1 MIQIGRPY
9 IEQAGKNFRLT
20 ADVVMDQETKKWWFE
35 VPAEYKQYLCTER
48 SDAFLIGI
56 LPLAMRFGEDISL
69 DAPVTEELLFND
81 RDRTNP
87 VIGKQQQKFVC
98 KQDIRRDRNRNY
110 Q

>member
-48 SDAFLIGI
+48 SDAFLI
-56 LPLAMRFGEDISL
+56 
-69 DAPVTEELLFND
+69 
-81 RDRTNP
+81 RDTSTRNAL
-87 VIGKQQQKFVC
+87 
-98 KQDIRRDRNRNY
+98 RRRYIVGCPGYRGAFI
-110 Q
+110 

>member
-48 SDAFLIGI
+48 SDAFLIG
-56 LPLAMRFGEDISL
+56 
-69 DAPVTEELLFND
+69 
-81 RDRTNP
+81 
-87 VIGKQQQKFVC
+87 
-98 KQDIRRDRNRNY
+98 
-110 Q
+110 

>member
-69 DAPVTEELLFND
+69 DAPVTEERLTIHTA
-81 RDRTNP
+81 RQERMR
-87 VIGKQQQKFVC
+87 FV
-98 KQDIRRDRNRNY
+98 KYALEMQNRL
-110 Q
+110 QRSMVCRC

>member
-69 DAPVTEELLFND
+69 DAPVTEELLFNIE
-81 RDRTNP
+81 TELIPSLVNSSK
-87 VIGKQQQKFVC
+87 KQQPQITFS
-98 KQDIRRDRNRNY
+98 
-110 Q
+110 

>member
-56 LPLAMRFGEDISL
+56 LHSQCASAKIYRWMPRLQRSFYLI
-69 DAPVTEELLFND
+69 
-81 RDRTNP
+81 
-87 VIGKQQQKFVC
+87 
-98 KQDIRRDRNRNY
+98 
-110 Q
+110 